1 MKVEEHL
8 ITKKYLKEHSLV
20 ESNIISFNNFI
31 EEKMQQIVNDLNESI
46 SSEEIEIKLGRIRM
60 DKPNIVEADG
70 SISLII
76 PTEARLRNLTY
87 SAPIFLE
94 ISIKQGQNTESH
106 EVEIGRMPVMV
117 KSKVCNIYGK
127 TREELEKEYIDPNDP
142 GGYFIINGNERA
154 MVLTEDLASNQTFIE
169 KKKDK
174 IMLRLFSQ
182 R

>member
-94 ISIKQGQNTESH
+94 ISIKQGQNTESQ
-106 EVEIGRMPVMV
+106 
-117 KSKVCNIYGK
+117 K
-127 TREELEKEYIDPNDP
+127 
-142 GGYFIINGNERA
+142 
-154 MVLTEDLASNQTFIE
+154 
-169 KKKDK
+169 
-174 IMLRLFSQ
+174 
-182 R
+182 